1 MNTTKLNGLIKTLEK
16 RIKKNNIIIYYGRNG
31 EYFLL
36 EKNTKLNIDNYGWLK
51 VELNDETLYIN
62 LETVYLIK
70 FRKWLLT
77 N

>member
-1 MNTTKLNGLIKTLEK
+1 MIRMNTTKLNGLIKTLEK
-16 RIKKNNIIIYYGRNG
+16 RIKKNNINIYYGRKG

-70 FRKWLLT
+70 FRK
-77 N
+77 